1 VRGWGRP
8 PGNFQGLFLVLAR
21 CSWEVELSRPNP
33 CTSSPDRVKRQERP
47 FYWIAELPWPTR
59 AGGTEWTGRLRR
71 GWRREAFAD
80 LQGVGSGESCTGF
93 RGVEKPSKT
102 GNARLLPLIQSLEF
116 LHPLIARPLRAVPNC
131 SKKRTAVD
139 LVFPTKC
146 AFSVQIAFSFR
157 SAQGQPISSRGP
169 RSSLFIALLAAGRQR
184 GTVPLWC
191 VAPGLGRA
199 ALAKEGG
206 CPNNR
211 NPFCRQIQSEQSSR
225 LLLLSEGDQRFFLP
239 SSLRLFGR
247 IGPNAVQRG
256 QSHCVCDG
264 DPFARRHWV
273 PGLDTMCRAISP
285 NTVP

>member
-1 VRGWGRP
+1 LRQKNAQQLVWCFPPSAPFLFNSPFLFAVHRVNQSHLVVR
-8 PGNFQGLFLVLAR
+8 AR
-21 CSWEVELSRPNP
+21 RYL
-33 CTSSPDRVKRQERP
+33 
-47 FYWIAELPWPTR
+47 
-59 AGGTEWTGRLRR
+59 LR
-71 GWRREAFAD
+71 F
-80 LQGVGSGESCTGF
+80 F
-93 RGVEKPSKT
+93 
-102 GNARLLPLIQSLEF
+102 
-116 LHPLIARPLRAVPNC
+116 
-131 SKKRTAVD
+131 
-139 LVFPTKC
+139 
-146 AFSVQIAFSFR
+146 
-157 SAQGQPISSRGP
+157 
-169 RSSLFIALLAAGRQR
+169 AAGRQR

-191 VAPGLGRA
+191 VAPELGRA

-239 SSLRLFGR
+239 PSLRLFGR